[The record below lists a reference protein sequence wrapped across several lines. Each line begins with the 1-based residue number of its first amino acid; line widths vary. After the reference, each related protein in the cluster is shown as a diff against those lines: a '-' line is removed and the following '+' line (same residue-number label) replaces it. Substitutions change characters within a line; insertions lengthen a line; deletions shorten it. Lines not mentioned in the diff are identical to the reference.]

1 MRIKGLDNLR
11 VFGISLVVI
20 YHIFKEFLP
29 AGFLG
34 VNIMFVLSGFLVSF
48 HLLNEVYKTDDID
61 LKTYYKKR
69 YRRIY
74 PGVLFMVFVVSLM
87 AIFVNRD
94 YTVHYFDQVLAALSF
109 TSNYYEILTGGS
121 YESQFISHLFLHT
134 WFLAIEVHFYLLWPL
149 LIKFIYKK
157 SEKAANVK
165 KTFSNRFFAISL
177 ILYLITFALTI
188 ILTGLGKNIS
198 FIYFAD
204 FTRLSSFFLG
214 AIVACFVKR
223 FGFRKIPYKTVSA
236 IAFSLITILA
246 FFLSYEMKITYIL
259 GFFVTDLATVMIIL
273 AAYSDENARDP
284 LAVKKISP
292 YTYSI
297 YLMHWPVY
305 VITSSLMNKPSALVL
320 TIIITAVLVMI
331 NQHIFEPL
339 FRGEEI
345 GYLSFKKN
353 PPDIARIITL
363 VAVIIISFV
372 TSISLTLASDDMVSL
387 EKQIWLSSIN
397 QDIGKIKK
405 DKEKLDKFIIEND
418 NPNEVI
424 KDEAIT
430 TTILADSVLLGNREY
445 IEETIDGTYVDAEG
459 SRLLE
464 KAPEIMKE
472 IEDEGNLGD
481 IVAIALGT
489 NAVEDPEESLEK
501 IVKDLPK
508 GKKLIFISCY
518 DSRYD
523 QPHRVSQAMKKVSE
537 KYKFITY
544 MPWEELAMDH
554 PEFYYGTDGVHFY
567 GNIEAYDAYNDL
579 LQKAILE
586 ASKKEGK

>member
-87 AIFVNRD
+87 AIFINRD

-157 SEKAANVK
+157 SEQADNVK
-165 KTFSNRFFAISL
+165 KTFSNRFFVVSF
-177 ILYLITFALTI
+177 ILYLISFGLTI
-188 ILTGLGKNIS
+188 ILTSLGKNIS

-214 AIVACFVKR
+214 AFVACFVKR
-223 FGFRKIPYKTVSA
+223 FGFKKIPYKTVSA

-259 GFFVTDLATVMIIL
+259 GFFITDIATIMIIL
-273 AAYSDENARDP
+273 AAFSDEKARDP
-284 LAVKKISP
+284 LAVSKISP

-305 VITSSLMNKPSALVL
+305 VITSNLMNKPSALVL
-320 TIIITAVLVMI
+320 TIIITAGLVMI
-331 NQHIFEPL
+331 NHHIFEPL

-363 VAVIIISFV
+363 VAVVIISFV

-424 KDEAIT
+424 TKEDIT
-430 TTILADSVLLGNREY
+430 TTIIGDSVLLGNREY
-445 IEETIDGTYVDAEG
+445 IEETIDGTYVNAEG

-464 KAPEIMKE
+464 KAPDIIKE
-472 IEDEGNLGD
+472 IDEEGNLGD

-489 NAVEDPEESLEK
+489 NAVEDPEASLEK

-544 MPWEELAMDH
+544 MPWEELAMNH
-554 PEFYYGTDGVHFY
+554 PEFYEGTDGVHFY

-579 LQKAILE
+579 LQKAIIE

>member
-1 MRIKGLDNLR
+1 MKIKGLDNLR

-87 AIFVNRD
+87 AIFINRD

-157 SEKAANVK
+157 SEKANNVK

-188 ILTGLGKNIS
+188 VLTCLGKNIS

-214 AIVACFVKR
+214 AIVSCFVKR

-236 IAFSLITILA
+236 VCFSLITILA
-246 FFLSYEMKITYIL
+246 FFLSYEMKTTYIL
-259 GFFVTDLATVMIIL
+259 GFFITDLATVMIIL
-273 AAYSDENARDP
+273 AAYSDENAREP
-284 LAVKKISP
+284 LAVSKISP

-331 NQHIFEPL
+331 NHHIFEPL

-353 PPDIARIITL
+353 PPDIARIIIL

-424 KDEAIT
+424 KDEAIS

-544 MPWEELAMDH
+544 MPWEELAMNH

>member
-149 LIKFIYKK
+149 LIKFIYKR

-188 ILTGLGKNIS
+188 VLTGLGKNIS

-236 IAFSLITILA
+236 IAFSLITILT

-259 GFFVTDLATVMIIL
+259 GFFITDLATVMIIL

-320 TIIITAVLVMI
+320 TIIITAILVII
-331 NQHIFEPL
+331 NHHIFEPL

-353 PPDIARIITL
+353 PPDLARIITL

-405 DKEKLDKFIIEND
+405 EKEKLDKFIIEND

-424 KDEAIT
+424 KDEAIS

-464 KAPEIMKE
+464 KSPEIIEE

>member
-149 LIKFIYKK
+149 LIKFIYKR
-157 SEKAANVK
+157 SEKANNVK

-236 IAFSLITILA
+236 IAFFLITILA
-246 FFLSYEMKITYIL
+246 FFLSYEMKTTYIL
-259 GFFVTDLATVMIIL
+259 GFFITDLATVMIIL

-331 NQHIFEPL
+331 NHHIFEPL

-363 VAVIIISFV
+363 VAVIIISFI

-405 DKEKLDKFIIEND
+405 EKEKLDKIIIEND

-464 KAPEIMKE
+464 KAPEIIKE
-472 IEDEGNLGD
+472 IDDEGNLGD

>member
-1 MRIKGLDNLR
+1 MKIKGLDNLR

-149 LIKFIYKK
+149 LIKFIYKR
-157 SEKAANVK
+157 SEKANNVK

-177 ILYLITFALTI
+177 ILYLITFVLTI
-188 ILTGLGKNIS
+188 VLTGLGKNIS

-223 FGFRKIPYKTVSA
+223 FGFRKMPYKTVSA

-246 FFLSYEMKITYIL
+246 FFLSYEMKTTYIL
-259 GFFVTDLATVMIIL
+259 GFFITDLATVMIIL

-331 NQHIFEPL
+331 NHHIFEPL

-353 PPDIARIITL
+353 PPDLARIITL

-397 QDIGKIKK
+397 QDVGKIKK

-464 KAPEIMKE
+464 KAPEIIKE
-472 IEDEGNLGD
+472 IDNEGNLGD
-481 IVAIALGT
+481 IIALALGT

>member
-188 ILTGLGKNIS
+188 VLTGLGKNIS

-259 GFFVTDLATVMIIL
+259 GFFITDIATIMIIL
-273 AAYSDENARDP
+273 AAFSDEKARDP

-331 NQHIFEPL
+331 NHHIFEPL

-424 KDEAIT
+424 TKEDIT
-430 TTILADSVLLGNREY
+430 TTIIGDSVLLGNREY
-445 IEETIDGTYVDAEG
+445 IEETIDGTYVNAEG

-464 KAPEIMKE
+464 KAPEIIKE
-472 IEDEGNLGD
+472 IDEEGNLGD
-481 IVAIALGT
+481 IIALALGT
-489 NAVEDPEESLEK
+489 NAVEAPESSLEK

-544 MPWEELAMDH
+544 MPWEELAMNH
-554 PEFYYGTDGVHFY
+554 PEFYEGTDGVHFY

-579 LQKAILE
+579 LQKAIIE

>member
-87 AIFVNRD
+87 AIFINRD

-149 LIKFIYKK
+149 LIKFIYKR
-157 SEKAANVK
+157 SEKANNVK

-246 FFLSYEMKITYIL
+246 FFLSYEMKTTYIL
-259 GFFVTDLATVMIIL
+259 GFFITDLATVMIIL

-320 TIIITAVLVMI
+320 TVVITSILVMV
-331 NQHIFEPL
+331 NHHIFEPL

-345 GYLSFKKN
+345 GFVSFKKN

-363 VAVIIISFV
+363 VAVVAISFI

-405 DKEKLDKFIIEND
+405 EKEKLDKFITEND
-418 NPNEVI
+418 NPSEAI
-424 KDEAIT
+424 KEEAIT
-430 TTILADSVLLGNREY
+430 TTIIGDSVLLGNREY
-445 IEETIDGTYVDAEG
+445 IEETIDGTYVNAEG

-464 KAPEIMKE
+464 KAPEIIKE
-472 IEDEGNLGD
+472 IENEGNLGD
-481 IVAIALGT
+481 IIALALGT

-518 DSRYD
+518 DNRYD
-523 QPHRVSQAMKKVSE
+523 QPHRVSIAMKKVSE

-554 PEFYYGTDGVHFY
+554 PEFYQGTDGVHFY

>member
-48 HLLNEVYKTDDID
+48 HLLNEVYQTDDID

-149 LIKFIYKK
+149 LIKFIYKR

-214 AIVACFVKR
+214 AFVACFVKR

-236 IAFSLITILA
+236 VCFSLITVLA
-246 FFLSYEMKITYIL
+246 FFLSYEMKTTYIL
-259 GFFVTDLATVMIIL
+259 GFFITDLATVMIIL

-331 NQHIFEPL
+331 NHHIFEPL

-353 PPDIARIITL
+353 PPDIARIIIL

-424 KDEAIT
+424 KDEAIS

>member
-11 VFGISLVVI
+11 VFGISIVVI

-61 LKTYYKKR
+61 LRSYYKKR

-94 YTVHYFDQVLAALSF
+94 YTVSYFDQVLAALSF

-157 SEKAANVK
+157 SEQANNVK

-188 ILTGLGKNIS
+188 VLTGLGKNIS

-246 FFLSYEMKITYIL
+246 FFLSYEMKVTYIL
-259 GFFVTDLATVMIIL
+259 GFFITDLATVMIIL

-320 TIIITAVLVMI
+320 TIIITAILVMI
-331 NQHIFEPL
+331 NHHIFEPL

-345 GYLSFKKN
+345 GFVSFKKN

-363 VAVIIISFV
+363 VAVVIISFV

-424 KDEAIT
+424 TKEDIT
-430 TTILADSVLLGNREY
+430 TTIIGDSVLLGNREY
-445 IEETIDGTYVDAEG
+445 IEETIDGTYVNAEG

-464 KAPEIMKE
+464 KAPEIIKE
-472 IEDEGNLGD
+472 IDEEGNLGD
-481 IVAIALGT
+481 IIALALGT
-489 NAVEDPEESLEK
+489 NAVEDPEASLEK

-518 DSRYD
+518 DSRYE

-544 MPWEELAMDH
+544 MPWEELAMNH
-554 PEFYYGTDGVHFY
+554 PEFYEGTDGVHFY

-579 LQKAILE
+579 LQKAIIE

>member
-1 MRIKGLDNLR
+1 MKIKGLDNLR

-69 YRRIY
+69 YRRIC

-149 LIKFIYKK
+149 LIKFIYKR
-157 SEKAANVK
+157 SEKANNVK

-177 ILYLITFALTI
+177 VLYLITFALTI
-188 ILTGLGKNIS
+188 VLTGLGKNIS

-236 IAFSLITILA
+236 VCFSLITILA
-246 FFLSYEMKITYIL
+246 FFLSYEMKTTYIL
-259 GFFVTDLATVMIIL
+259 GFFITDLATVMIIL

-331 NQHIFEPL
+331 NHHIFEPL

-353 PPDIARIITL
+353 PADIARIITL
-363 VAVIIISFV
+363 VAVIIISFI

-418 NPNEVI
+418 NPNEI
-424 KDEAIT
+424 ITEEAIT

-464 KAPEIMKE
+464 DAPEIIKE
-472 IEDEGNLGD
+472 IDDEGNLGD

-554 PEFYYGTDGVHFY
+554 PEFYQGTDGVHFY

>member
-149 LIKFIYKK
+149 LIKFIYKR
-157 SEKAANVK
+157 SEKANNVK

-259 GFFVTDLATVMIIL
+259 GFFITDLATVMIIL

-284 LAVKKISP
+284 LAVRKISP

-331 NQHIFEPL
+331 NHHIFEPL

-405 DKEKLDKFIIEND
+405 EKEKLDKIIIEND

-424 KDEAIT
+424 KDEAIA

-472 IEDEGNLGD
+472 IDNEGNLGD

-544 MPWEELAMDH
+544 MPWEEFAMDH

>member
-11 VFGISLVVI
+11 VFGISIVVI

-61 LKTYYKKR
+61 LRSYYKKR

-94 YTVHYFDQVLAALSF
+94 YTVSYFDQVLAALSF

-157 SEKAANVK
+157 SEQADNVK
-165 KTFSNRFFAISL
+165 KTFSNRFFVVSF
-177 ILYLITFALTI
+177 ILYLISFGLTI
-188 ILTGLGKNIS
+188 ILTSLGKNIS

-214 AIVACFVKR
+214 AFVACFVKR
-223 FGFRKIPYKTVSA
+223 FGFRKMPYKTVSA

-259 GFFVTDLATVMIIL
+259 GFFITDIATIMIIL
-273 AAYSDENARDP
+273 AAYSDEKARDP

-320 TIIITAVLVMI
+320 TIIITAVLVII
-331 NQHIFEPL
+331 NHHIFEPL

-424 KDEAIT
+424 TKEDIT
-430 TTILADSVLLGNREY
+430 TTIIGDSVLLGNREY
-445 IEETIDGTYVDAEG
+445 IEETIDGTYVNAEG

-464 KAPEIMKE
+464 KAPDIIKE
-472 IEDEGNLGD
+472 IDEEGNLGD
-481 IVAIALGT
+481 IIALALGT
-489 NAVEDPEESLEK
+489 NAVEDPEASLEK

-518 DSRYD
+518 DSRYE

-544 MPWEELAMDH
+544 MPWEELAMNH
-554 PEFYYGTDGVHFY
+554 PEFYEGTDGVHFY

-579 LQKAILE
+579 LQKAIIE

>member
-1 MRIKGLDNLR
+1 MKIKGLDNLR

-157 SEKAANVK
+157 SEQADNVK
-165 KTFSNRFFAISL
+165 KTFSNRFFVVSF
-177 ILYLITFALTI
+177 ILYLISFGLTI
-188 ILTGLGKNIS
+188 ILTSLGKNIS

-236 IAFSLITILA
+236 VCFSLITILA
-246 FFLSYEMKITYIL
+246 FFLSYEMKTTYIL
-259 GFFVTDLATVMIIL
+259 GFFITDLATVMIIL

-284 LAVKKISP
+284 IAVKKISP

-320 TIIITAVLVMI
+320 TIIITAALVII
-331 NQHIFEPL
+331 NHHIFEPL

-363 VAVIIISFV
+363 VAVVIISFV

-424 KDEAIT
+424 TKEDIT
-430 TTILADSVLLGNREY
+430 TTIIGDSVLLGNREY
-445 IEETIDGTYVDAEG
+445 IEETIDGTYVNAEG

-464 KAPEIMKE
+464 KAPDIIKE
-472 IEDEGNLGD
+472 IDEEGNLGD
-481 IVAIALGT
+481 IIALALGT

-518 DSRYD
+518 DSRYE

-544 MPWEELAMDH
+544 MPWEELAMNH
-554 PEFYYGTDGVHFY
+554 PEFYEGTDGVHFY

-579 LQKAILE
+579 LQKAIIE

>member
-149 LIKFIYKK
+149 LIKFIYKR
-157 SEKAANVK
+157 SEKANNVK

-177 ILYLITFALTI
+177 ILYLVSFALTI
-188 ILTGLGKNIS
+188 VLTGLGKNIS

-236 IAFSLITILA
+236 IAFFLITILA
-246 FFLSYEMKITYIL
+246 FFLSYDMKITYIL
-259 GFFVTDLATVMIIL
+259 GFFITDLATVMIIL

-331 NQHIFEPL
+331 NHHIFEPL

-418 NPNEVI
+418 NPNEI
-424 KDEAIT
+424 ITEEAIT

-464 KAPEIMKE
+464 KAPEIIKE
-472 IEDEGNLGD
+472 IDNEGNLGD

-554 PEFYYGTDGVHFY
+554 PEFYQGTDGVHFY

>member
-149 LIKFIYKK
+149 LIKFIYKR

-188 ILTGLGKNIS
+188 VLTGLGKNIS

-259 GFFVTDLATVMIIL
+259 GFFITDLATVMVIL
-273 AAYSDENARDP
+273 AAFSDENATDP
-284 LAVKKISP
+284 LAVRKISP

-320 TIIITAVLVMI
+320 TVVITSILVMV
-331 NQHIFEPL
+331 NHHIFEPL

-345 GYLSFKKN
+345 GFVSFKKN

-363 VAVIIISFV
+363 VAVVAISFI

-405 DKEKLDKFIIEND
+405 EKEKLDKFITEND
-418 NPNEVI
+418 NPSEAI
-424 KDEAIT
+424 KEEAIT
-430 TTILADSVLLGNREY
+430 TTIIGDSVLLGNREY
-445 IEETIDGTYVDAEG
+445 IEETIDGTYVNAEG

-464 KAPEIMKE
+464 KAPEIIKE
-472 IEDEGNLGD
+472 IENEGNLGD
-481 IVAIALGT
+481 IIALALGT

-518 DSRYD
+518 DNRYD
-523 QPHRVSQAMKKVSE
+523 QPHRVSIAMKKVSE

-554 PEFYYGTDGVHFY
+554 PEFYQGTDGVHFY

>member
-20 YHIFKEFLP
+20 YHIFKELLP

-109 TSNYYEILTGGS
+109 TSNYHEILTGGS
-121 YESQFISHLFLHT
+121 YESQSISHLFLHT

-149 LIKFIYKK
+149 LIKFIYKR
-157 SEKAANVK
+157 SEKANNVK

-188 ILTGLGKNIS
+188 VLTGLGKNIS

-259 GFFVTDLATVMIIL
+259 GFFITDLATVMIIL

-331 NQHIFEPL
+331 NHHIFEPL

-345 GYLSFKKN
+345 TLALFKKN
-353 PPDIARIITL
+353 PPDIARIVTL
-363 VAVIIISFV
+363 VAVVAISFI

-405 DKEKLDKFIIEND
+405 EKEKLDKFITEND

-424 KDEAIT
+424 KDEAIS
-430 TTILADSVLLGNREY
+430 TTIIGDSVLLGNREY
-445 IEETIDGTYVDAEG
+445 IEETIDGTYVNAEG

-472 IEDEGNLGD
+472 IDNEGNLGD

-544 MPWEELAMDH
+544 MPWEELAMNH

>member
-20 YHIFKEFLP
+20 YHIFKELLP

-149 LIKFIYKK
+149 LIKFIYKR
-157 SEKAANVK
+157 SEKANNVK

-188 ILTGLGKNIS
+188 VLTGLGKNIS

-259 GFFVTDLATVMIIL
+259 GFFITDLATVMIIL

-331 NQHIFEPL
+331 NHHIFEPL

-345 GYLSFKKN
+345 TLALFKKN
-353 PPDIARIITL
+353 PPDIARIVTL
-363 VAVIIISFV
+363 VAVVAISFI

-405 DKEKLDKFIIEND
+405 EKEKLDKFITEND

-424 KDEAIT
+424 KDEAIS
-430 TTILADSVLLGNREY
+430 TTIIGDSVLLGNREY
-445 IEETIDGTYVDAEG
+445 IEETIDGTYVNAEG

-472 IEDEGNLGD
+472 IDNEGNLGD

-544 MPWEELAMDH
+544 MPWEELAMNH

>member
-87 AIFVNRD
+87 AIFINRD

-157 SEKAANVK
+157 SEKANNVK

-188 ILTGLGKNIS
+188 VLTCLGKNIS

-246 FFLSYEMKITYIL
+246 FFLSYEMKTTYIL
-259 GFFVTDLATVMIIL
+259 GFFITDLATVMIIL

-320 TIIITAVLVMI
+320 TIIITAVLVII
-331 NQHIFEPL
+331 NHHIFEPL

-397 QDIGKIKK
+397 QDVGKIKK
-405 DKEKLDKFIIEND
+405 DKEKLDKIIIEND
-418 NPNEVI
+418 NPNEI
-424 KDEAIT
+424 ITKEDIT
-430 TTILADSVLLGNREY
+430 TTIIGDSVLLGNREY

-459 SRLLE
+459 SRLLD
-464 KAPEIMKE
+464 KAPEIIKE
-472 IEDEGNLGD
+472 IDNEGNLGD

-554 PEFYYGTDGVHFY
+554 PEFYEGTDGVHFY

-586 ASKKEGK
+586 SSKKEGK

>member
-149 LIKFIYKK
+149 LIKFIYKR
-157 SEKAANVK
+157 SEKANNVK

-188 ILTGLGKNIS
+188 VLTGLGKNIS

-259 GFFVTDLATVMIIL
+259 GFFITDLATVMIIL
-273 AAYSDENARDP
+273 AAYSDENAREP
-284 LAVKKISP
+284 LAVSKISP

-331 NQHIFEPL
+331 NHHIFEPL

-353 PPDIARIITL
+353 PPDIARIIIL

-424 KDEAIT
+424 KDEAIS

-544 MPWEELAMDH
+544 MPWEELAMNH

>member
-20 YHIFKEFLP
+20 YHIFKELLP

-149 LIKFIYKK
+149 LIKFIYKR
-157 SEKAANVK
+157 SEKANNVK

-188 ILTGLGKNIS
+188 VLTGLGKNIS

-259 GFFVTDLATVMIIL
+259 GFFITDLATVMIIL

-331 NQHIFEPL
+331 NYHIFEPL

-345 GYLSFKKN
+345 TLALFKKN
-353 PPDIARIITL
+353 PPDIARIVTL
-363 VAVIIISFV
+363 VAVVAISFI

-405 DKEKLDKFIIEND
+405 EKEKLDKFITEND

-424 KDEAIT
+424 KDEAIS
-430 TTILADSVLLGNREY
+430 TTIIGDSVLLGNREY
-445 IEETIDGTYVDAEG
+445 IEETIDGTYVNAEG

-472 IEDEGNLGD
+472 IDNEGNLGD

-544 MPWEELAMDH
+544 MPWEELAMNH

>member
-149 LIKFIYKK
+149 LIKFIYKR
-157 SEKAANVK
+157 SEKANNVK

-188 ILTGLGKNIS
+188 VLTGLGKNIS

-223 FGFRKIPYKTVSA
+223 FGFKKIPYKTVSA
-236 IAFSLITILA
+236 IALSLITILA

-259 GFFVTDLATVMIIL
+259 GFFITDLATVMIIL
-273 AAYSDENARDP
+273 AAFSDESATDP
-284 LAVKKISP
+284 LTVRKISP

-331 NQHIFEPL
+331 NHHIFEPL

-363 VAVIIISFV
+363 VAVIITSFV

-405 DKEKLDKFIIEND
+405 DKEKLDKSIIEND

-424 KDEAIT
+424 KDEAIS

-472 IEDEGNLGD
+472 IDEEGNLGD

-523 QPHRVSQAMKKVSE
+523 QPHRVSIAMKKVSE

-544 MPWEELAMDH
+544 MPWEELAMKH
-554 PEFYYGTDGVHFY
+554 PEFYEGTDGVHFY

>member
-149 LIKFIYKK
+149 LIKFIYKR
-157 SEKAANVK
+157 SEKANNVK

-188 ILTGLGKNIS
+188 VLTCLGKNIS

-214 AIVACFVKR
+214 AFVACFVKR

-246 FFLSYEMKITYIL
+246 FFLSYEMKTTYIL
-259 GFFVTDLATVMIIL
+259 GFFITDLATVMIIL

-331 NQHIFEPL
+331 NHHIFEPL

-405 DKEKLDKFIIEND
+405 DKEKLDNFIIEND
-418 NPNEVI
+418 YPNEVI
-424 KDEAIT
+424 KDEAIS

-445 IEETIDGTYVDAEG
+445 IEETIGGTYVDAEG

-464 KAPEIMKE
+464 KAPEIIKE
-472 IEDEGNLGD
+472 IDEEGNLGD

-544 MPWEELAMDH
+544 MPWEELAMNH
-554 PEFYYGTDGVHFY
+554 PEFYQGTDGVHFY

>member
-61 LKTYYKKR
+61 LRSYYKKR

-188 ILTGLGKNIS
+188 VLTCLGKNIS

-236 IAFSLITILA
+236 VCFSLITILA
-246 FFLSYEMKITYIL
+246 FFLSYEMKTTYIL
-259 GFFVTDLATVMIIL
+259 GFFITDLATVMIIL

-320 TIIITAVLVMI
+320 TLVITSILVMV
-331 NQHIFEPL
+331 NHHIFEPL

-353 PPDIARIITL
+353 PADIARIITL
-363 VAVIIISFV
+363 VAIVVISFIA
-372 TSISLTLASDDMVSL
+372 SISLTLASDDMVSL
-387 EKQIWLSSIN
+387 EKQIWISSIN

-424 KDEAIT
+424 KDEAIS

-445 IEETIDGTYVDAEG
+445 IEETIDGTYVNAEG

-464 KAPEIMKE
+464 KAPEIIKE
-472 IEDEGNLGD
+472 IENEGNLGD
-481 IVAIALGT
+481 IIALALGT

-544 MPWEELAMDH
+544 MPWEELAMNH
-554 PEFYYGTDGVHFY
+554 PEFYQGTDGVHFY

>member
-157 SEKAANVK
+157 SEKANNVK

-188 ILTGLGKNIS
+188 VLTGLGKNIS

-236 IAFSLITILA
+236 VCFSLITILA
-246 FFLSYEMKITYIL
+246 FFLSYEMKTTYIL
-259 GFFVTDLATVMIIL
+259 GFFITDLATVMIIL

-331 NQHIFEPL
+331 NHHIFEPL

-405 DKEKLDKFIIEND
+405 DKEKLDNFIIEND
-418 NPNEVI
+418 YPNEVI
-424 KDEAIT
+424 KDEAIS

-445 IEETIDGTYVDAEG
+445 IEETIGGTYVDAEG

-464 KAPEIMKE
+464 KAPEIIKE
-472 IEDEGNLGD
+472 IDEEGNLGD

>member
-1 MRIKGLDNLR
+1 MKIKGLDNLR

-157 SEKAANVK
+157 SEKANNVK

-188 ILTGLGKNIS
+188 VLTCLGKNIS

-223 FGFRKIPYKTVSA
+223 FGFRKMPYKTVSA

-246 FFLSYEMKITYIL
+246 FFLSYEMKTTYIL
-259 GFFVTDLATVMIIL
+259 GFFITDLATVMIIL

-320 TIIITAVLVMI
+320 TIIITAALVII
-331 NQHIFEPL
+331 NHHIFEPL

-424 KDEAIT
+424 KDEAIS

-464 KAPEIMKE
+464 KAPEIIKE
-472 IEDEGNLGD
+472 IDNEGNLGD
-481 IVAIALGT
+481 IIALALGT

-554 PEFYYGTDGVHFY
+554 PEFYEGTDGVHFY

-586 ASKKEGK
+586 TSKKEGK

>member
-157 SEKAANVK
+157 SEKANNVK

-236 IAFSLITILA
+236 IAFSIITILA
-246 FFLSYEMKITYIL
+246 FFLSYEMKTTYIL
-259 GFFVTDLATVMIIL
+259 GFFITDLATVMIIL
-273 AAYSDENARDP
+273 AAYSDKNARDP

-331 NQHIFEPL
+331 NHHIFEPL

-353 PPDIARIITL
+353 PADIARIITL

-405 DKEKLDKFIIEND
+405 EKEKLDKFIIEND

-424 KDEAIT
+424 KDEEIS
-430 TTILADSVLLGNREY
+430 TTIIGDSVLLGNREY
-445 IEETIDGTYVDAEG
+445 IEETIDGTYVNAEG

-464 KAPEIMKE
+464 KAPEIIEE

-518 DSRYD
+518 DNRYD
-523 QPHRVSQAMKKVSE
+523 QPHRVSQDMKKVSE

-554 PEFYYGTDGVHFY
+554 PEFYQGTDGVHFY

>member
-48 HLLNEVYKTDDID
+48 HLLNEVYKTDDIY

-157 SEKAANVK
+157 SEKAKNVK

-188 ILTGLGKNIS
+188 VLTGLGKNIS

-236 IAFSLITILA
+236 VCFSLITILA
-246 FFLSYEMKITYIL
+246 FFLSYEMKTTYIL
-259 GFFVTDLATVMIIL
+259 GFFITDLATVMIIL

-331 NQHIFEPL
+331 NHHIFEPL

-372 TSISLTLASDDMVSL
+372 TSINLTLASDDMVSL

-405 DKEKLDKFIIEND
+405 DKEKLDKTIIEND
-418 NPNEVI
+418 NPNEI
-424 KDEAIT
+424 ITEEAIT

-445 IEETIDGTYVDAEG
+445 IEETIGGTYVDAEG

-464 KAPEIMKE
+464 KAPEIIKE
-472 IEDEGNLGD
+472 IDNEGNLGD

-501 IVKDLPK
+501 IVKNLPK

-554 PEFYYGTDGVHFY
+554 PEFYEGTDGVHFY

>member
-157 SEKAANVK
+157 SEKANNVK

-246 FFLSYEMKITYIL
+246 FFLSYEMKTTYIL

-273 AAYSDENARDP
+273 ASYSDENARDP

-320 TIIITAVLVMI
+320 TIIITAILVMI
-331 NQHIFEPL
+331 NHHIFEPL

-353 PPDIARIITL
+353 PADVARIITL
-363 VAVIIISFV
+363 VVVIIISFV

-387 EKQIWLSSIN
+387 EKQIWISSIN

-424 KDEAIT
+424 TEEDIT
-430 TTILADSVLLGNREY
+430 TTIIGDSVLLGNREY
-445 IEETIDGTYVDAEG
+445 IEESIDGTYVDAEG
-459 SRLLE
+459 NRLLE
-464 KAPEIMKE
+464 KAPEIIKE
-472 IEDEGNLGD
+472 IDDEGNLGD

-501 IVKDLPK
+501 IVKNLPK

-523 QPHRVSQAMKKVSE
+523 QPHKVSQAMKKVSE

-544 MPWEELAMDH
+544 MPWEELAMNH
-554 PEFYYGTDGVHFY
+554 PEFYQGTDGVHFY

>member
-149 LIKFIYKK
+149 LIKFIYKR
-157 SEKAANVK
+157 SEKANNVK

-223 FGFRKIPYKTVSA
+223 FGFRKMSYKTVSA
-236 IAFSLITILA
+236 VCFSLITILA
-246 FFLSYEMKITYIL
+246 FFLSYEMKTTYIL
-259 GFFVTDLATVMIIL
+259 GFFITDLATVMIIL
-273 AAYSDENARDP
+273 AAYSDESARDP

-331 NQHIFEPL
+331 NHHIFEPL

-353 PPDIARIITL
+353 PADIARIITL

-387 EKQIWLSSIN
+387 EKQIWISSIN

-424 KDEAIT
+424 TEEDIN
-430 TTILADSVLLGNREY
+430 TTIIADSVLLGNREY

-464 KAPEIMKE
+464 KAPEIIEE
-472 IEDEGNLGD
+472 IDDEGNLGD

-523 QPHRVSQAMKKVSE
+523 QPHRVSLAMKKVSE

-554 PEFYYGTDGVHFY
+554 PEFYQGTDGVHFY

>member
-149 LIKFIYKK
+149 LIKFIYKR
-157 SEKAANVK
+157 SEKSNNVK

-188 ILTGLGKNIS
+188 VLTGLGKNIS

-284 LAVKKISP
+284 LAVRKISP

-331 NQHIFEPL
+331 NHHIFEPL

-363 VAVIIISFV
+363 VAIVVISFI

-405 DKEKLDKFIIEND
+405 EKEKLDKFIIEND

-424 KDEAIT
+424 KDEEIS

-445 IEETIDGTYVDAEG
+445 IEETIDGTYVNAEG

-464 KAPEIMKE
+464 KAPEIIEE

>member
-61 LKTYYKKR
+61 LRSYYKKR

-236 IAFSLITILA
+236 IAFFLITILA

-259 GFFVTDLATVMIIL
+259 GFFITDLATVMIIL

-331 NQHIFEPL
+331 NHHIFEPL

-353 PPDIARIITL
+353 PADISRIITL

-418 NPNEVI
+418 NPNEI
-424 KDEAIT
+424 ITEEAIT

-464 KAPEIMKE
+464 KSPEIIEE
-472 IEDEGNLGD
+472 IDDEGNLGD

>member
-1 MRIKGLDNLR
+1 MKIKGLDNLR

-87 AIFVNRD
+87 AIFINRD

-157 SEKAANVK
+157 SEKANNVK

-236 IAFSLITILA
+236 VCFSLITILA
-246 FFLSYEMKITYIL
+246 FFLSYEMKTTYIL
-259 GFFVTDLATVMIIL
+259 GFFITDLATVMIIL

-331 NQHIFEPL
+331 NHHIFEPL

-345 GYLSFKKN
+345 GYLSFKKK
-353 PPDIARIITL
+353 PADIARIITL

-405 DKEKLDKFIIEND
+405 DKEKLDKIIIEND
-418 NPNEVI
+418 NPNEI
-424 KDEAIT
+424 ITEEAIT

-464 KAPEIMKE
+464 KAPEIIKE
-472 IEDEGNLGD
+472 IDDEGNLGD

>member
-61 LKTYYKKR
+61 LRSYYKKR

-165 KTFSNRFFAISL
+165 KTFSNSFFAISL

-236 IAFSLITILA
+236 ISFSLITILA
-246 FFLSYEMKITYIL
+246 FFLSYEMKTTYIL
-259 GFFVTDLATVMIIL
+259 GFFITDLATVMIIL

-331 NQHIFEPL
+331 NHHIFEPL

-353 PPDIARIITL
+353 PPDLARIITL
-363 VAVIIISFV
+363 IAVIIISFV

-387 EKQIWLSSIN
+387 EKQIWISSIN

-418 NPNEVI
+418 NPNEI
-424 KDEAIT
+424 ITEEAIT

-464 KAPEIMKE
+464 KAPEIIKE
-472 IEDEGNLGD
+472 IDDEGNLGD

-501 IVKDLPK
+501 IVKNLPK

-554 PEFYYGTDGVHFY
+554 PEFYQGTDGVHFY

>member
-157 SEKAANVK
+157 SEKANNVK

-177 ILYLITFALTI
+177 ILYLITFVLTI

-204 FTRLSSFFLG
+204 FIRLSSFFLG

-259 GFFVTDLATVMIIL
+259 GFFITDLATVMIIL

-331 NQHIFEPL
+331 NHHIFEPL

-353 PPDIARIITL
+353 PADIARIITL

-405 DKEKLDKFIIEND
+405 DKEKLDKIIIEND

-424 KDEAIT
+424 KDEAIS

-464 KAPEIMKE
+464 KAPEIIKE

-554 PEFYYGTDGVHFY
+554 PEFYQGTDGVHFY

>member
-149 LIKFIYKK
+149 LIKFIYKR
-157 SEKAANVK
+157 SEKANNVK

-246 FFLSYEMKITYIL
+246 FFLSYEMKTTYIL
-259 GFFVTDLATVMIIL
+259 GFFITDLATVMIIL
-273 AAYSDENARDP
+273 AAYSDENAREP

-320 TIIITAVLVMI
+320 TIIITAVLVII
-331 NQHIFEPL
+331 NHHIFEPL

-405 DKEKLDKFIIEND
+405 DKEKLDKIIIEND
-418 NPNEVI
+418 NPNEI
-424 KDEAIT
+424 ITEEAIT

-464 KAPEIMKE
+464 KAPEIIKE
-472 IEDEGNLGD
+472 IDNEGNLGD

-554 PEFYYGTDGVHFY
+554 PEFYEGTDGVHFY

>member
-320 TIIITAVLVMI
+320 TIIITAILVMI
-331 NQHIFEPL
+331 NHHIFEPL

-353 PPDIARIITL
+353 PADIARIITL

-387 EKQIWLSSIN
+387 EKQIWISSIN

-405 DKEKLDKFIIEND
+405 DKEKLDKIIIEND

-424 KDEAIT
+424 TEEDIN
-430 TTILADSVLLGNREY
+430 TTIIGDSVLLGNREY
-445 IEETIDGTYVDAEG
+445 IEETIGGTYVNAEG

-464 KAPEIMKE
+464 KAPEIIEE

-544 MPWEELAMDH
+544 MPWEELAMNH
-554 PEFYYGTDGVHFY
+554 PEFYQGTDGVHFY

>member
-149 LIKFIYKK
+149 LIKFIYKR

-188 ILTGLGKNIS
+188 VLTGLGKNIS

-246 FFLSYEMKITYIL
+246 FFLSYEMKTTYIL
-259 GFFVTDLATVMIIL
+259 GFFITDLATVMIIL

-305 VITSSLMNKPSALVL
+305 VITSSLMNKPSSLVL

-331 NQHIFEPL
+331 NHHIFEPL

-345 GYLSFKKN
+345 RYLSFKKN
-353 PPDIARIITL
+353 PSDIARIITL
-363 VAVIIISFV
+363 VAIVVISFI

-405 DKEKLDKFIIEND
+405 EKEKLDKFIIEND

-424 KDEAIT
+424 KDEAIS

-445 IEETIDGTYVDAEG
+445 MEETIDGTYVDAEG

-464 KAPEIMKE
+464 KAPEIIKE